1 MVQLGIVG
9 AGFMAETHA
18 DRYGSIPNANVA
30 AVASPNTA
38 SDFVSEQGLDATAYS
53 DTGEMYEQEEL
64 DAVDIC
70 TPTHTHEPLLV
81 EAADHGLDVICEKPL
96 ARHMDEAQRIADAVE
111 EAGVTAMVGHVIR
124 FFPEYAQMREQA
136 LSGVIGEAGVA
147 RARRLSPYPDWGTD
161 NWFADDERSGG
172 VFLDM
177 SIHDFDYL
185 RWLFG
190 DVARVFARVRSMG
203 DRQHGHAVL
212 RFDSGAIGYVE
223 GSTAQPAERGF
234 RTDLEIAGDGGL
246 LEYQNTDPSPLEI
259 ASEADAEGAIGN
271 LPERQLERDAFYQ
284 QLEAFVDSVENGTEP
299 PVSLEEATEAMRISL
314 AAKRSA
320 EQGRPVVP
328 SEVEA

>member
-1 MVQLGIVG
+1 MMQLGIVG

-18 DRYGSIPNANVA
+18 DRYDAIPGAEVS

-38 SDFVSEQGLDATAYS
+38 EAFVADKGINATAYA
-53 DTGEMYEQEEL
+53 DAEEMYEDAEV

-70 TPTHTHEPLLV
+70 TPTHTHESLV
-81 EAADHGLDVICEKPL
+81 IGAAERGLDIICEKPL
-96 ARHMDEAQRIADAVE
+96 ARYISEAERITDAVDD
-111 EAGVTAMVGHVIR
+111 AGITAMVGHVIR

-136 LSGVIGEAGVA
+136 LSGLIGEPGVA
-147 RARRLSPYPDWGTD
+147 RARRLSPFPDWGRD
-161 NWFADDERSGG
+161 NWFGSDEASGG

-177 SIHDFDYL
+177 MVHDFDYL

-190 DVARVFARVRSMG
+190 DVKRVFGRLRTMD

-212 RFDSGAIGYVE
+212 RFEDGSIGYVE
-223 GSTAQPAERGF
+223 GSTAQPTERGF

-246 LEYQNTDPSPLEI
+246 LEYENTDPEPIEI
-259 ASEADAEGAIGN
+259 VSEAESAGAIGN
-271 LPERQLERDAFYQ
+271 LPERQLEKDAFLL

-299 PVSLEEATEAMRISL
+299 PVSLADATEAMRISL

-320 EQGRPVVP
+320 AEGRAVDPA
-328 SEVEA
+328 EVTA

>member
-1 MVQLGIVG
+1 MVQIGIVG

-18 DRYGSIPNANVA
+18 DRYDAIPDAEVA

-38 SDFVSEQGLDATAYS
+38 EEFVAGQGLDATAYA
-53 DTGEMYEQEEL
+53 DAEEMYEDAGV
-64 DAVDIC
+64 DAVDVC
-70 TPTHTHEPLLV
+70 TPTHTHESLV
-81 EAADHGLDVICEKPL
+81 VGAAEHGLDVICEKPL
-96 ARHMDEAQRIADAVE
+96 ARYMDEAERIADAVD

-136 LSGVIGEAGVA
+136 LSGLIGEPGVA
-147 RARRLSPYPDWGTD
+147 RARRLSPFPDWGRD
-161 NWFADDERSGG
+161 NWFGSDEASGG

-190 DVARVFARVRSMG
+190 DVERVFGRLRTMG

-212 RFDSGAIGYVE
+212 RFENGAIGYVE

-246 LEYQNTDPSPLEI
+246 LEYENTDPDPIEI
-259 ASEADAEGAIGN
+259 VSETENEGAIGN
-271 LPERQLERDAFYQ
+271 LPERQLEKDAFRLQ
-284 QLEAFVDSVENGTEP
+284 AEAFVDSVENGTEP

-320 EQGRPVVP
+320 EEGRAVDPA
-328 SEVEA
+328 EVEG